1 MIVVQEHYPAK
12 ATPLEWTIKWRQP
25 FSLIVILACAILLFF
40 SPPSWTHESMTGRL
54 PETIG
59 LLLVVIA
66 SMGRTWSSLYISGYK
81 EHRVVCEG
89 PYAIVRNPLYLF
101 SFVGALG
108 LGLATRHLSILIVIT
123 MAYLLYYPLVV
134 WAEEYNLLQIFG
146 QEYER
151 YRNQVPRFIPRRLKM
166 IEPDTYPVRPRHVR
180 RSMQQNVWFFW
191 AYLLLEIVTIIQD
204 NGWGL
209 SHFSF

>member
-1 MIVVQEHYPAK
+1 MIVLQEQYPAK
-12 ATPLEWTIKWRQP
+12 ATPLEWAIKWRQP
-25 FSLIVILACAILLFF
+25 FSLAVILACAILLLAT
-40 SPPSWTHESMTGRL
+40 PPTWMHESTTGRL
-54 PETIG
+54 LDTIG

-66 SMGRTWSSLYISGYK
+66 SLGRTWCSLYISGYK
-81 EHRVVCEG
+81 EHRIVCEG

-108 LGLATRHLSILIVIT
+108 LGLATMHLAILAIIA
-123 MAYLLYYPLVV
+123 MAFILYYPLVV
-134 WAEEYNLLQIFG
+134 WAEEFNLLQIFG

-151 YRNQVPRFIPRRLKM
+151 YQNQVPRFIPRRLTM
-166 IEPDTYPVRPRHVR
+166 VEPDTYPVRPRHVR

-191 AYLLLEIVTIIQD
+191 AYLLLEIVPIIQG
-204 NGWGL
+204 NGWIL